1 LKPNSI
7 KALSIQIR
15 LSGLSFC
22 ILNRSTNTIERLQH
36 MQLEKKAT
44 PFEILNQ
51 LKTIIASNSDF
62 NQAFDSVLCI
72 YQNELSTL
80 IPESLLN
87 ENHLADYLK
96 FNAKILKTDFIDYD
110 NIAING
116 TTNVYV
122 PLVNVNNYLFDT
134 FGSFVYKHASTILI
148 ETVLQYASKQKEIE
162 LYLNVDNLHFEMI
175 AAQGQEL
182 IFYNTFDYNTKEDFI
197 YYILFSI
204 EQLKLNPE
212 TVNIHLSGQID
223 QDDELFNI
231 VYKYVRFVDF
241 IEPVYTYQ
249 FSTTKQLKAKH
260 NNFIL
265 LNSFN

>member
-1 LKPNSI
+1 LKPHTI
-7 KALSIQIR
+7 KDLSIQIR

-44 PFEILNQ
+44 PFELLNQ
-51 LKTIIASNSDF
+51 LKTIIESNADF
-62 NQAFDSVLCI
+62 NQTFDTVLCI
-72 YQNELSTL
+72 YQNELSTQV
-80 IPESLLN
+80 PNSLFN
-87 ENHLADYLK
+87 KNHLADYLK

-110 NIAING
+110 TISINDSV
-116 TTNVYV
+116 NVYV

-134 FGSFVYKHASTILI
+134 FGSFIYKHASTILI
-148 ETVLQYASKQKEIE
+148 ESVLQNSSKHDGIA
-162 LYLNVDNLHFEMI
+162 LYINVSHLHFEML
-175 AAQGQEL
+175 AAKNNEL
-182 IFYNTFDYNTKEDFI
+182 VFYNTFAYNTKEDFI

-204 EQLKLNPE
+204 EQLKLDPE
-212 TVNIHLSGQID
+212 TVKIYLSGQID
-223 QDDELFNI
+223 KNDDLFNI

-241 IEPVYTYQ
+241 LEPVCNYQ
-249 FSTTKQLKAKH
+249 FNTTKQPKGKH

>member
-1 LKPNSI
+1 MKPNTI
-7 KALSIQIR
+7 KDLSIQIR

-22 ILNRSTNTIERLQH
+22 ILNRTTNTIERLQH

-44 PFEILNQ
+44 PFELLKQ
-51 LKTIIASNSDF
+51 LKTIIESNADF
-62 NQAFDSVLCI
+62 DQTFDSVLCI

-80 IPESLLN
+80 VPKSLFN

-110 NIAING
+110 TISINDSA
-116 TTNVYV
+116 NVYV
-122 PLVNVNNYLFDT
+122 PLVNVNNYLFET
-134 FGSFVYKHASTILI
+134 FGSFIYKHASTILI
-148 ETVLQYASKQKEIE
+148 ESVLQNSSKHKDIE
-162 LYLNVDNLHFEMI
+162 LYVNVGNLHFEMI
-175 AAQGQEL
+175 AAKNNEL

-204 EQLKLNPE
+204 EQLQLDPE
-212 TVNIHLSGQID
+212 TVKIHLSGQINK
-223 QDDELFNI
+223 DDDLFNI
-231 VYKYVRFVDF
+231 VYKYVRFVEF
-241 IEPVYTYQ
+241 LEPFCNYE
-249 FSTTKQLKAKH
+249 FNISKQPSGKH